1 MPPTT
6 STSTTLTT
14 FRADEHLQF
23 IYFGTG
29 ESARAVLE
37 ELLSAGLA
45 PSLIVT
51 APDRK
56 RGRRLTLSPSPVAA
70 LAAQYAIQTLKPEKL
85 DDAFLSQLSTN
96 NYQLFIV
103 ADYGAILPQE
113 LLDIPEKGTLNMH
126 PSLLPR
132 LRGPSP
138 IRSAILKDE
147 KKVGVS
153 IMLLDE
159 KMDHGPIIAQK
170 GVPIPGWTDG
180 RALRSSAYR
189 QAGSGEVGPPHGAA
203 LDKLLSHAGGQLL
216 AQVLPL
222 WIRGDIEAR
231 VQNHDLATY
240 SEKFTKEDGLL
251 DLTEDGYH
259 NLLKINAL
267 EGWPGTYAFF
277 ERPSIRSGQTT
288 KKIRVAILD
297 AHLEGGNLL
306 IDMVKPEGKP
316 EMPYADF
323 IRSGAKYCPSA
334 S

>member
-29 ESARAVLE
+29 EIARAVLE

-138 IRSAILKDE
+138 IRSAILTDE
-147 KKVGVS
+147 KRVGVS
-153 IMLLDE
+153 IMLLDD
-159 KMDHGPIIAQK
+159 KMDHGPIVAQK
-170 GVPIPGWTDG
+170 EVEAPVWPP
-180 RALRSSAYR
+180 R
-189 QAGSGEVGPPHGAA
+189 GSV
-203 LDKLLSHAGGQLL
+203 LDDVLSHAGGQLL
-216 AQVLPL
+216 AQILPL
-222 WIRGDIEAR
+222 WARTEIEAR
-231 VQNHDLATY
+231 PQNHDLATY
-240 SEKFTKEDGLL
+240 CEKFSKEDGLL
-251 DLTEDGYH
+251 DLRGDAYQ
-259 NLLKINAL
+259 NLLQIRAF

-277 ERPSIRSGQTT
+277 ERDGRRIRAQ
-288 KKIRVAILD
+288 ILD
-297 AHLEGGNLL
+297 AE
-306 IDMVKPEGKP
+306 DRK
-316 EMPYADF
+316 
-323 IRSGAKYCPSA
+323 S
-334 S
+334 